1 MIYGTKLKLG
11 EIISNILFATG
22 SVYLNDCPLEPKIPI
37 FLIIGGI
44 SGVLKNVLLIVENV
58 LKRHSRTLSRR
69 FKRQKKWL
77 VYVWRTFNL
86 VFNLFMLA
94 WIITGSYWI
103 FSSYSAVNASDFS
116 NCNELLYKFGFSIV
130 ISSYILLVLMCCCT
144 CICAGICLR
153 RKKDQEEEEGDEGG
167 EEEEEEEE
175 EREGEDREG
184 GSRDFGENEG
194 ELENELLAREAE
206 GEEEETE
213 LNDGYLNG
221 HHRHRYDRHHNAID
235 NHIDNIDISD
245 EVDLNATDPSREPEM
260 LSSPVG
266 VVAPVRLNNGVLV
279 VHQYDS
285 SPFPSRHHF
294 TVRRV
299 YSSGANLNASDLNM
313 RRTDDEDNCFRTGNL
328 QHANSSNLIP
338 VQQGNN
344 QGTGTGN
351 RRDRPLSLSHVE
363 SHSHDSIP
371 AMRACALIRNRVH
384 HSSHSSGLYVTQY
397 SDGFSVTAV

>member
-1 MIYGTKLKLG
+1 MRSSVIT
-11 EIISNILFATG
+11 IITFATG

-69 FKRQKKWL
+69 FRRQKKWI
-77 VYVWRTFNL
+77 VYVWRAFNL

-103 FSSYSAVNASDFS
+103 FSSYSAVHSNDFT

-153 RKKDQEEEEGDEGG
+153 RNKDQDEGEGEGEEEDEGDED
-167 EEEEEEEE
+167 
-175 EREGEDREG
+175 EREGEEDRER
-184 GSRDFGENEG
+184 GSRDFG
-194 ELENELLAREAE
+194 ENELLAREAE
-206 GEEEETE
+206 GEEEEETE

-221 HHRHRYDRHHNAID
+221 HHHRHQYDHHNGVDNQID
-235 NHIDNIDISD
+235 IDISD
-245 EVDLNATDPSREPEM
+245 EADLDATDHSREPPE
-260 LSSPVG
+260 LLTSPTGAVP
-266 VVAPVRLNNGVLV
+266 PVRLNNGLV

-285 SPFPSRHHF
+285 SPYPSRHHF

-299 YSSGANLNASDLNM
+299 YSSGANLNSSDLNM
-313 RRTDDEDNCFRTGNL
+313 RRNVSGGGGGDDLVIEDNCFQTGNL

-338 VQQGNN
+338 VLHGNS
-344 QGTGTGN
+344 GS

-384 HSSHSSGLYVTQY
+384 HSSHSSGLYITQY

>member
-1 MIYGTKLKLG
+1 MRSSVIT
-11 EIISNILFATG
+11 IIIFATG

-69 FKRQKKWL
+69 FKRQKKWII
-77 VYVWRTFNL
+77 YVWRAFNL

-103 FSSYSAVNASDFS
+103 FSSYSAVHSNDFT

-153 RKKDQEEEEGDEGG
+153 RNKDQDEGEGEEGEEENEGDED
-167 EEEEEEEE
+167 
-175 EREGEDREG
+175 EREGEEDREG
-184 GSRDFGENEG
+184 GSRDFGENE
-194 ELENELLAREAE
+194 LLAREAE
-206 GEEEETE
+206 GEEEEETE

-221 HHRHRYDRHHNAID
+221 HHHRHQYDHHNGVDNQID
-235 NHIDNIDISD
+235 IDISD
-245 EVDLNATDPSREPEM
+245 EVDLNVTDHSREPPE
-260 LSSPVG
+260 LLTSPIGAVP
-266 VVAPVRLNNGVLV
+266 PVRLNNGLV

-285 SPFPSRHHF
+285 SPYPSRHHF

-299 YSSGANLNASDLNM
+299 YSSGANLNSSDLNM
-313 RRTDDEDNCFRTGNL
+313 RRNVSGGGGDAIVDNCFQTGNL

-338 VQQGNN
+338 VLHGNS
-344 QGTGTGN
+344 GS

-384 HSSHSSGLYVTQY
+384 HSSHSSGLYITQY

>member
-1 MIYGTKLKLG
+1 M
-11 EIISNILFATG
+11 
-22 SVYLNDCPLEPKIPI
+22 
-37 FLIIGGI
+37 
-44 SGVLKNVLLIVENV
+44 LKNVLLIVENV
-58 LKRHSRTLSRR
+58 LKRHSRKLTRR
-69 FKRQKKWL
+69 FKRHKWI

-86 VFNLFMLA
+86 IFNLFMLA

-103 FSSYSAVNASDFS
+103 FSSYATVHRNDFMD
-116 NCNELLYKFGFSIV
+116 CNELLYKFGFSIV

-153 RKKDQEEEEGDEGG
+153 RNKDQDGEDDEGG
-167 EEEEEEEE
+167 EEEEEEG
-175 EREGEDREG
+175 EGDYREG
-184 GSRDFGENEG
+184 GSRNFGESEG
-194 ELENELLAREAE
+194 ELENESLARETE
-206 GEEEETE
+206 GDEEETE

-221 HHRHRYDRHHNAID
+221 HHHHHHHRYNHSEID
-235 NHIDNIDISD
+235 NQIGIDISD
-245 EVDLNATDPSREPEM
+245 EIDATDPSREAELLM
-260 LSSPVG
+260 SPTGVG
-266 VVAPVRLNNGVLV
+266 PRPPDPVRLNNGVLL
-279 VHQYDS
+279 HQYDS

-299 YSSGANLNASDLNM
+299 YSSGANLNASDLNVH
-313 RRTDDEDNCFRTGNL
+313 RNAAGDDEDEDSCFRNRNL
-328 QHANSSNLIP
+328 EHANSSNFIP
-338 VQQGNN
+338 VPHVSINVGAAA
-344 QGTGTGN
+344 GGGG